1 MEFAIIIARAAL
13 VSQPLRGSFE
23 KPLPT
28 RTTGFDLELTGEA
41 PAMPTPPQ
49 GRPPFVAVRPCGAI
63 AIITRGRLYDSSSY
77 VYRLTDFTK
86 LGWRNV
92 NFFILRAV
100 SYSLA
105 PCVAGSAK
113 RHVLG
118 RHFLTLQR
126 PQSPNGD
133 SEVPPNAE
141 SSTIGQNAVEN

>member
-1 MEFAIIIARAAL
+1 MMMQMMHL
-13 VSQPLRGSFE
+13 SQFYWAS
-23 KPLPT
+23 
-28 RTTGFDLELTGEA
+28 
-41 PAMPTPPQ
+41 
-49 GRPPFVAVRPCGAI
+49 
-63 AIITRGRLYDSSSY
+63 
-77 VYRLTDFTK
+77 DFTK

-118 RHFLTLQR
+118 RHFPTLQR

-133 SEVPPNAE
+133 SEAPPNAE
-141 SSTIGQNAVEN
+141 SSTIGQNAVEKLAGAVRRLRSYDRGRAGIRCAARLEVRCLVINS